1 MFTGLVAGQGV
12 LVAAERDRD
21 GGAAE
26 LEIETP
32 LAAELSPGDSIA
44 VNGACLTARDIDGA
58 RFRADVVA
66 ETLRRTTLG
75 ELVAGSRVN
84 LELALRASDRLGGH
98 FVLGHVDGVGE
109 IRARR
114 PSGEIE
120 VAIAPGLSRYV
131 VEKGSI
137 ALDGISLTVAGLDG
151 EVVTIALIPQTL
163 AATTLGD
170 AEPGRRVNIE
180 VDILAKHVERLVAP

>member
-12 LVAAERDRD
+12 LVAVDGDRD

-32 LAAELSPGDSIA
+32 LAGELAAGDSIA
-44 VNGACLTARDIDGA
+44 VNGACLTARDIDGS

-75 ELVAGSRVN
+75 ELEPGSRVN
-84 LELALRASDRLGGH
+84 LELALRASERLGGH

-109 IRARR
+109 IRACR
-114 PSGEIE
+114 PSGEID
-120 VAIAPGLSRYV
+120 VAIAPGLARYV

-137 ALDGISLTVAGLDG
+137 ALDGVSLTVAGLDDA
-151 EVVTIALIPQTL
+151 VVTIALIPQTR
-163 AATTLGD
+163 AATTLGE

>member
-1 MFTGLVAGQGV
+1 
-12 LVAAERDRD
+12 
-21 GGAAE
+21 
-26 LEIETP
+26 
-32 LAAELSPGDSIA
+32 
-44 VNGACLTARDIDGA
+44 
-58 RFRADVVA
+58 
-66 ETLRRTTLG
+66 
-75 ELVAGSRVN
+75 
-84 LELALRASDRLGGH
+84 
-98 FVLGHVDGVGE
+98 
-109 IRARR
+109 
-114 PSGEIE
+114 
-120 VAIAPGLSRYV
+120 